1 MAVVVLGALLLSVWT
16 SLFFRASLQETKF
29 QGASQFPCAL
39 ALENFATLRNYSWLV
54 QEVEH
59 STSPRRVY
67 VDLGANWA
75 NTLRLYS
82 ELSKHGGERPW
93 EIYAF
98 EASPLLYN
106 YLDNFVAHLNG
117 NGPPPAI
124 KVPPTGSSAHLAKMA
139 GRYGCGHADQQAM
152 RECMFGVFREPLTE
166 LQPKPELR
174 NANVVASRL
183 ALAQKSL
190 GTAPDDRFVF
200 VPAAAGA
207 RVDLLLLSHGLDA
220 EQMIRGGAS
229 FSSQSSQDVCVPVVD
244 IVAWMMHFF
253 RSADHVFVKMD
264 IEGAEFEILEA
275 LITGGGECLID
286 ELSLECHRSH
296 GDCDGLMERLRSS
309 KCIKLF
315 VEGDDHDGYDQF
327 SSPDKYFAIDPR
339 GMHS

>member
-1 MAVVVLGALLLSVWT
+1 MLCCYQCGLRCSFQHPLRKRSSRARLSIRALL
-16 SLFFRASLQETKF
+16 RCK
-29 QGASQFPCAL
+29 
-39 ALENFATLRNYSWLV
+39 NFATLTTYSWLV

-67 VDLGANWA
+67 VDLGAKKA
-75 NTLRLYS
+75 NSLSLYS

-98 EASPLLYN
+98 EASPWLYN

-117 NGPPPAI
+117 NGSPPAI

-139 GRYGCGHADQQAM
+139 GRYGCGHAEQQAM

-190 GTAPDDRFVF
+190 GTAPDDRVVF

-207 RVDLLLLSHGLDA
+207 RVDLLLLNHALDA
-220 EQMIRGGAS
+220 DQMIREGAS

-253 RSADHVFVKMD
+253 KSADHVFVKMD

-275 LITGGGECLID
+275 LIMAGGECLID
-286 ELSLECHRSH
+286 ELSLECHSSH

-327 SSPDKYFAIDPR
+327 SSRDRYFAIDPR